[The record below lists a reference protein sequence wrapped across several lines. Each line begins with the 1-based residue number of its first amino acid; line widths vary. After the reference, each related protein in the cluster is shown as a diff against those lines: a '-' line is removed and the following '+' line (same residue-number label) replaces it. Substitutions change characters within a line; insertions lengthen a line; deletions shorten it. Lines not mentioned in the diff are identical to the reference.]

1 MPLPSP
7 LQKKY
12 ILFIAP
18 RVVLLDIQANTSPPK
33 YRNENTKR
41 TNFAVFCGLGPVF
54 RAPEDLMDRSRSWS
68 WPKRPK
74 NRTGPDFQTLASA
87 IFCDAES
94 LGSINTKP
102 VDFAHF
108 SYSIYI

>member
-33 YRNENTKR
+33 YRNENTKI
-41 TNFAVFCGLGPVF
+41 AILV
-54 RAPEDLMDRSRSWS
+54 
-68 WPKRPK
+68 
-74 NRTGPDFQTLASA
+74 LAKYERRL
-87 IFCDAES
+87 ES
-94 LGSINTKP
+94 SLCVNVGVT
-102 VDFAHF
+102 A
-108 SYSIYI
+108 